1 MAYGSPRFAV
11 PRELIVSRIQYQ
23 FLVCSNT
30 MGLALLSQIATHDP
44 EMDHTVHIGVGE
56 FRGRNIV
63 RVFEPEQ
70 GTHGDW
76 YVVAQKLAAHMS
88 MRLGGEW
95 EALP

>member
-1 MAYGSPRFAV
+1 MYGAPRVAV
-11 PRELIVSRIQYQ
+11 PREMIISRIRYQ

-30 MGLALLSQIATHDP
+30 MGLALIQSIATHDP

-63 RVFEPEQ
+63 RVYEPEQ

-76 YVVAQKLAAHMS
+76 FTVAQKLAARMS
-88 MRLGGEW
+88 LRLGGAW

>member
-1 MAYGSPRFAV
+1 MYGTPRFAM
-11 PRELIVSRIQYQ
+11 PRELVITRLCYQ

-30 MGLALLSQIATHDP
+30 MGRALLSQIATSDP
-44 EMDHTVHIGVGE
+44 EMDHMVHVGVGE

-63 RVFEPEQ
+63 RVYEPEQ

-76 YVVAQKLAAHMS
+76 FTVAQKLAAHMS

>member
-1 MAYGSPRFAV
+1 
-11 PRELIVSRIQYQ
+11 
-23 FLVCSNT
+23 
-30 MGLALLSQIATHDP
+30 
-44 EMDHTVHIGVGE
+44 
-56 FRGRNIV
+56 V